1 MGDRLE
7 AHYISRMAIFDRLV
21 DWFGDAMERRQIVN
35 DFNVSSRR
43 AWDDGFPF
51 MLKAQITRG
60 DSQNKHQFSKWLA
73 SGFRIKTTGGQSMD
87 RERCSMVAMIILSNQ
102 TLVRRLIRCGFDTIE
117 IYGDGGDGYTAALRQ
132 LLLDE

>member
-1 MGDRLE
+1 
-7 AHYISRMAIFDRLV
+7 
-21 DWFGDAMERRQIVN
+21 
-35 DFNVSSRR
+35 
-43 AWDDGFPF
+43 
-51 MLKAQITRG
+51 
-60 DSQNKHQFSKWLA
+60 
-73 SGFRIKTTGGQSMD
+73 MD